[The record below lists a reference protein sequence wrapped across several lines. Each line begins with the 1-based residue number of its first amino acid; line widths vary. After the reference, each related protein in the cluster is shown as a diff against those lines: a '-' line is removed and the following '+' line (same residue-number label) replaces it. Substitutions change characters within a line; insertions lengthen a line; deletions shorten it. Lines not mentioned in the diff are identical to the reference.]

1 MTWQEAV
8 FGRLDFPSDRN
19 LENFGFQRTGLYRD
33 DPFTE
38 KDRIRCAARCL
49 IGQSE
54 LWRADRI
61 VMGRNGVA

>member
-38 KDRIRCAARCL
+38 KDRIRCEARCL

-54 LWRADRI
+54 L
-61 VMGRNGVA
+61 